1 MYPTLARG
9 HKYAIF
15 GVPIR
20 TMVAALEK
28 TPTPLTL
35 RQLLENGGAPGSRP
49 SNDALLASAA
59 FTQRE
64 LPTRLA
70 RRVRQFYSLPFL
82 VASNPYIQR
91 VARLYASSFAA
102 LDNAPPIKTP
112 EQNSEFVRLL
122 QQLVIDHS
130 DNAEMLSLGF
140 AECGSYMDGEQIGN
154 FLNAALHSRIGIRM
168 IAEQHLSLTAAAAE
182 DDTHYRQTP
191 TSVGIVD
198 TQMRAA
204 DVIAASGHYVRNL
217 CEATFDIA
225 PALQLHGDVD
235 VTAVGVPGH
244 LEYVMTELLKNS
256 FRATTERHLSKTGG
270 REIPPVSVTLS
281 STHSH
286 IYIRIRD
293 KGGGIETES
302 MARIFDY
309 SYTTARSAS
318 RDDNGDPMDI
328 TAGALQGTMGTLAG
342 LGHGLPMVRLY
353 VGYFSPD
360 NKVDIVSLLG
370 HGCDTFVRI
379 ERHIQM
385 SDVAI

>member
-270 REIPPVSVTLS
+270 REIPPCLS
-281 STHSH
+281 RFHRRTRT
-286 IYIRIRD
+286 YI
-293 KGGGIETES
+293 
-302 MARIFDY
+302 
-309 SYTTARSAS
+309 SAS
-318 RDDNGDPMDI
+318 ATREAASRLKAWRASLTIHTPLPAVHLEMI
-328 TAGALQGTMGTLAG
+328 TVTRWTLPLARCKGQWARLPVSDTACLWCVCTWGTSRLTTRWTL
-342 LGHGLPMVRLY
+342 
-353 VGYFSPD
+353 
-360 NKVDIVSLLG
+360 
-370 HGCDTFVRI
+370 
-379 ERHIQM
+379 
-385 SDVAI
+385 